1 MNIETIFF
9 KATDGV
15 DLKGILYKTNNKTK
29 KVLISIHGMAT
40 NCIKERDDII
50 AKNVNIANIDFLGF
64 NNRGHDLSCYIKKE
78 NNNKKELAGKSYE
91 EITECYEDILGAIKY
106 ALKIGYE
113 EIYIMGHSLGA
124 TKTIYAYNKLLN
136 KNIKE
141 QRYIKGIILLSL
153 VDIAATIKIYLKDN
167 FNNTI
172 VYAENLKRQKKYNE
186 IMPEKSFI
194 HPISGKNF
202 LRYSIYNDDI
212 NFARFSDNSYEYKE
226 LNNIKVPL
234 FMRWGNNRELI
245 IQKAEDLCQILKNK
259 IHNKNLDID
268 FIDGANHSYEGKEEI
283 LGKEIRKFLE
293 NIY

>member
-1 MNIETIFF
+1 
-9 KATDGV
+9 
-15 DLKGILYKTNNKTK
+15 
-29 KVLISIHGMAT
+29 
-40 NCIKERDDII
+40 
-50 AKNVNIANIDFLGF
+50 
-64 NNRGHDLSCYIKKE
+64 
-78 NNNKKELAGKSYE
+78 
-91 EITECYEDILGAIKY
+91 
-106 ALKIGYE
+106 
-113 EIYIMGHSLGA
+113 
-124 TKTIYAYNKLLN
+124 
-136 KNIKE
+136 
-141 QRYIKGIILLSL
+141 
-153 VDIAATIKIYLKDN
+153 
-167 FNNTI
+167 
-172 VYAENLKRQKKYNE
+172 
-186 IMPEKSFI
+186 MPEKSFI

-293 NIY
+293 